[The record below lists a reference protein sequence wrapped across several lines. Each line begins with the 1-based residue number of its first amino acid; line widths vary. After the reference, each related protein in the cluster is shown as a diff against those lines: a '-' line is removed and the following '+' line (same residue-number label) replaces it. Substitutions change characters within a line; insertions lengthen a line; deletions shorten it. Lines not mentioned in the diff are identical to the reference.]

1 MFSPSL
7 PAAEELPAAGGP
19 KRTRGDVHPAITF
32 HLADDAALAFIG
44 GASVVFS
51 GRGQKIYA
59 LNESAA
65 YLACKLER
73 GASYSELLADLVR
86 NGTDPESAA
95 TALGGWLVAWSR
107 AGIAGA
113 EIARTPGRA
122 WRRCS
127 LCVGPASFGLLHQDP
142 ALLDA
147 ILPAFRHL
155 VGGGGA
161 GTIDYYL
168 SAADG
173 LVFIARERGVAAIVR
188 PEQAAPT
195 LKAMLVE
202 DVLGAARDSIALHTA
217 CLIERD
223 AALLLGGSP
232 GAGKSTLT
240 LALLAAGFGYGA
252 DDVTLLDARGRAR
265 GVPFAPTV
273 KIGATRFFPGLE
285 KLPVHRRLDG
295 RRLRYWPMEP
305 LPRRGWMP
313 VRWLVRLRRR
323 SGIAAELVP
332 SEPMDALA
340 GIMGEALTR
349 SGQASVGD
357 FHALKYLVAG
367 AECHELHYS
376 DLGDAVRLLT
386 RLCRND

>member
-1 MFSPSL
+1 MFSPSPPAAEQL
-7 PAAEELPAAGGP
+7 PAADGP
-19 KRTRGDVHPAITF
+19 KETREDAHPAITF
-32 HLADDAALAFIG
+32 RLADDAALAFIG
-44 GASVVFS
+44 GTSVVFS

-65 YLACKLER
+65 YLACRLER
-73 GASYSELLADLVR
+73 GVSYSALLADLIR
-86 NGTDPESAA
+86 NGADPESAA
-95 TALGGWLVAWSR
+95 TTLGEWLVAWSR

-113 EIARTPGRA
+113 EIARTPGRT

-127 LCVGPASFGLLHQDP
+127 LCVGPASFGLFHQDP

-147 ILPAFRHL
+147 ISPAFRHL
-155 VGGGGA
+155 VGVGGA
-161 GTIDYYL
+161 GTINYYL
-168 SAADG
+168 FAADG
-173 LVFIARERGVAAIVR
+173 LVFIAKERGMAAIVR
-188 PEQAAPT
+188 PKQAAPT

-202 DVLGAARDSIALHTA
+202 DVLGAARNAIALHTA

-223 AALLLGGSP
+223 AALLLGGPP
-232 GAGKSTLT
+232 GAGKSTLA
-240 LALLAAGFGYGA
+240 LALLGAGFGYGA
-252 DDVTLLDARGRAR
+252 DDVTLLDARGRAQ

-305 LPRRGWMP
+305 LPRRGSVP

-323 SGIAAELVP
+323 RGQPAELVP
-332 SEPMDALA
+332 SEPISALS
-340 GIMGEALTR
+340 GIMREALTG

-357 FHALKYLVAG
+357 FHALKTLVAG
-367 AECHELHYS
+367 ARCHELHYS

-386 RLCRND
+386 RLCQDD